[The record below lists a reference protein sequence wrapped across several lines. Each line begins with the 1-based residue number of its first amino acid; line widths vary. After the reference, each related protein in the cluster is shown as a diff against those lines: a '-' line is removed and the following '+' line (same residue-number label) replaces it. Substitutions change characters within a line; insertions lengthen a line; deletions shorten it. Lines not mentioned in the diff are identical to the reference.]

1 MRFPPRKRDS
11 APVLMIFD
19 SHMHTKFSA
28 DSEMLASDAIAKAEE
43 LNFGVVFTEHFD
55 YGVAADDKNF
65 SFDPAAYMSEYK
77 NFRGEKVRLGV
88 EVGLRK
94 SARKVNENFIAQ
106 APFDLVIGSIHLVDD
121 LDIYYPE
128 FYKGKDK
135 ATAYK
140 KYFQQM
146 AEEFSV
152 ADFDVAG
159 HIDYICRAAPY
170 DNPEIDY
177 VTFAA
182 EIDEVLKIVV
192 DRGKVLELNTR
203 RFKSSRAIKEL
214 VPVYKKYRELG
225 GRFVTIGSDA
235 HRVSAVGN
243 HFDRALDFV
252 RELNLIPAT
261 FCERKLEKAFARDM
275 IYLF

>member
-1 MRFPPRKRDS
+1 
-11 APVLMIFD
+11 MIFD

-28 DSEMLASDAIAKAEE
+28 DSEMLASEALAKAAN
-43 LNFGVVFTEHFD
+43 LKIGVVFTEHFD
-55 YGVAADDKNF
+55 YGLEVNGKEF
-65 SFDPAAYMSEYK
+65 SFNPAEYMNEYK

-94 SARKVNENFIAQ
+94 FARAANENFIKQ
-106 APFDLVIGSIHLVDD
+106 ADFDLVIGSIHLVDD

-128 FYKGKDK
+128 FFADKDK
-135 ATAYK
+135 VTAYK

-146 AEEFSV
+146 ATEASV
-152 ADFDVAG
+152 ADFDVLG
-159 HIDYICRAAPY
+159 HIDYICRTAPY

-177 VTFAA
+177 ATFAA

-192 DRGKVLELNTR
+192 ERGKVLEVNTR
-203 RFKSSRAIKEL
+203 RFDKNHAVEEL

-235 HRVSAVGN
+235 HRVAAVGN
-243 HFDRALDFV
+243 YFNRALEFV
-252 RELNLIPAT
+252 HELNLTPVT
-261 FCERKLEKAFARDM
+261 FCGRKLEKF
-275 IYLF
+275 FGV